1 VERPDM
7 RIPNAALGEL
17 PEHGRVLESAVS
29 LLAADPRVEA
39 LYLSGSLA
47 AGTPDRWSDI
57 DLWIVVQ
64 GGDIEEVIN
73 AHRSLIEQVAPIGTL
88 FPATHLGNPHQII
101 VFYKEAHPIHVDY
114 QYTEA
119 RELVPRRRDA
129 EVAILLDR
137 TGEATRWRNA
147 CREVDEPPL
156 TADRIQYFEDRF
168 WAWCWY
174 THGKIQR
181 GELWESRSAVEY
193 LQSNV
198 LVPLAAAGLGL
209 PEEGNRRLETKLPP
223 RVLNLLARTI
233 PDEHSQRA
241 YTAALLATIQAY
253 RELFESL
260 PANVRGEIR
269 LVDRPFFQGAIDSAR
284 PIS

>member
-1 VERPDM
+1 M
-7 RIPNAALGEL
+7 
-17 PEHGRVLESAVS
+17 
-29 LLAADPRVEA
+29 
-39 LYLSGSLA
+39 
-47 AGTPDRWSDI
+47 
-57 DLWIVVQ
+57 
-64 GGDIEEVIN
+64 
-73 AHRSLIEQVAPIGTL
+73 APIGTL
-88 FPATHLGNPHQII
+88 FPATHLGDPHQII
-101 VFYKEAHPIHVDY
+101 VFYKEAYPIHVDY

-119 RELVPRRRDA
+119 QDLVPRRRDA

-137 TGEATRWRNA
+137 TGEVTRWRNA

-156 TADRIQYFEDRF
+156 TADGIQYFEDRF

-181 GELWESRSAVEY
+181 GELWEARSAVEY

-198 LVPLAAAGLGL
+198 LVPLAEDGLGESH
-209 PEEGNRRLETKLPP
+209 EENRRLETKLPP
-223 RVLNLLARTI
+223 RVLDLLARTI

-269 LVDRPFFQGAIDSAR
+269 LVDRTFFQGAMDSAR
-284 PIS
+284 RIS